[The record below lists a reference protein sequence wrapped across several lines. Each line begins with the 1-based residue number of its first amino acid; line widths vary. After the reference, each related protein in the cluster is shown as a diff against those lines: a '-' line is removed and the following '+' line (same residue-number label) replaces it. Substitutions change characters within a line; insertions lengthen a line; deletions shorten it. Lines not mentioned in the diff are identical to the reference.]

1 MERTSRYL
9 ILIQLDDAKAPTVH
23 QRFVRQMKDVPET
36 LRKSLTYDRGKEMA
50 LHKQVA
56 ADLNFTVYFADP
68 HAPWQRGSN
77 ENTNGLVR
85 QYLPKGSDLSEHHS
99 TGSYHII
106 FSPFASGQMEKIAT

>member
-23 QRFVRQMKDVPET
+23 QGFVRQMKDVPET
-36 LRKSLTYDRGKEMA
+36 LRKSLTYDRGKEMG

-56 ADLNFTVYFADP
+56 ADLNLPSTSHYS

-85 QYLPKGSDLSEHHS
+85 QYLPKGSDLSSH
-99 TGSYHII
+99 
-106 FSPFASGQMEKIAT
+106 